1 MANKGLGRGFASL
14 MGMNDLE
21 LTRPSEQEQNS
32 GNGVVQIALLD
43 IDPNFEQPRKNFD
56 ENALKELAESIKMHG
71 VIQPI
76 VVTPVGKRF
85 MIIAGERRF
94 RASKIAGK
102 TEIPA
107 IVRNYTPQQIKEI
120 SLIENLQREDLSPI
134 EAARAIRT
142 LMTEFNMTQ
151 EVAADRIGKSRSAVA
166 NTLRLLTLDEG
177 VIKLIEEGRLSAGHA
192 RTLVVVP
199 ASQQYKLALKGC
211 DNQLTVREMEKM
223 VREFLNPKPAKPKNV
238 GESKDLKNLV
248 SNMQRAFATKVSA
261 IGNDNK
267 GRIYID
273 YFTAD
278 DLDRICKMVE
288 GWMNEQFRTE
298 EWNLLSQVDFYIK
311 GLCKLGLKN
320 ADIPRETYRL
330 NLHRQI

>member
-14 MGMNDLE
+14 MGMNELDLV
-21 LTRPSEQEQNS
+21 RPNDQDQTN
-32 GNGVVQIALLD
+32 GNGVTQISLLD

-56 ENALKELAESIKMHG
+56 EDALRELAESIKMHG

-76 VVTPVGKRF
+76 VVTPIGKRF

-151 EVAADRIGKSRSAVA
+151 EVAADRIGKSRSAIA
-166 NTLRLLTLDEG
+166 NTLRLLTLDED
-177 VIKLIEEGRLSAGHA
+177 VIKLIEDGRLSAGHA

-199 ASQQYKLALKGC
+199 IAQQYKLALKGC

-223 VREFLNPKPAKPKNV
+223 VREFLNPKTTKPKNV
-238 GESKDLKNLV
+238 AESKDLKNLV
-248 SNMQRAFATKVSA
+248 ANMQRAFATKISA

-273 YFTAD
+273 YYTAD

-288 GWMNEQFRTE
+288 GWMNEQFRTKE
-298 EWNLLSQVDFYIK
+298 
-311 GLCKLGLKN
+311 
-320 ADIPRETYRL
+320 
-330 NLHRQI
+330 

>member
-14 MGMNDLE
+14 MGLNDME
-21 LTRPSEQEQNS
+21 NVTTPQQSQVDVSKREDSDN
-32 GNGVVQIALLD
+32 VVLISLLD
-43 IDPNFEQPRKNFD
+43 IDPNYEQPRKTFD
-56 ENALKELAESIKMHG
+56 EDALRELADSIRIHG

-76 VVTPVGKRF
+76 VVTPIGKRF

-102 TEIPA
+102 TDIPA
-107 IVRNYTPQQIKEI
+107 IVRHYTPQQIKEI

-134 EAARAIRT
+134 EAARAIKT

-151 EVAADRIGKSRSAVA
+151 EVAANRIGKSRAAVA
-166 NTLRLLTLDEG
+166 NTLRLLTLNDD
-177 VIKLIEEGRLSAGHA
+177 VIALIEQGRLSAGHA

-199 ASQQYKLALKGC
+199 SEHQYKLALKGC
-211 DNQLTVREMEKM
+211 DNQLTVREMEKL
-223 VREFLNPKPAKPKNV
+223 VREFLNPKPEKQKPTMAD
-238 GESKDLKNLV
+238 SKELVSLV

-261 IGNDNK
+261 IGNGKK

-278 DLDRICKMVE
+278 DLDRICNLVE
-288 GWMNEQFRTE
+288 DWMNGKF
-298 EWNLLSQVDFYIK
+298 IK
-311 GLCKLGLKN
+311 
-320 ADIPRETYRL
+320 DED
-330 NLHRQI
+330 

>member
-14 MGMNDLE
+14 MGLNNLDDLSQPQTKVTE
-21 LTRPSEQEQNS
+21 EKSASLQAS
-32 GNGVVQIALLD
+32 GGDNIVRIALID
-43 IDPNFEQPRKNFD
+43 IDPNYEQPRKNFD
-56 ENALKELAESIKMHG
+56 EAALNELADSIRVHG

-76 VVTPVGKRF
+76 VVTPIGKRF

-94 RASKIAGK
+94 RASKIAGQ
-102 TEIPA
+102 TDIPA
-107 IVRNYTPQQIKEI
+107 IVRNYTTQQIKEI

-134 EAARAIRT
+134 ETARAIKV

-151 EVAADRIGKSRSAVA
+151 EVVANRISKSRAAVA
-166 NTLRLLTLDEG
+166 NTLRLLTLHDD
-177 VIKLIEEGRLSAGHA
+177 VIGLIEQGRLSAGHA

-199 ASQQYKLALKGC
+199 ADQQYKLALKGC

-223 VREFLNPKPAKPKNV
+223 VREFLNPKPEKQKPTV
-238 GESKDLKNLV
+238 QESKELVSLV

-261 IGNDNK
+261 IGNGRK

-278 DLDRICKMVE
+278 DLDRICNLVE
-288 GWMNEQFRTE
+288 DWMSDKFRKDSE
-298 EWNLLSQVDFYIK
+298 
-311 GLCKLGLKN
+311 
-320 ADIPRETYRL
+320 
-330 NLHRQI
+330 

>member
-14 MGMNDLE
+14 MGLNNIDDY
-21 LTRPSEQEQNS
+21 TQTQPAAEQS
-32 GNGVVQIALLD
+32 VPTDVSAVAPGDSVVQIALVD
-43 IDPNFEQPRKNFD
+43 IDPNYEQPRKKFD
-56 ENALKELAESIKMHG
+56 EAALNELADSIRVHG

-94 RASKIAGK
+94 RASRIAGK

-107 IVRNYTPQQIKEI
+107 IIRHYTQQQIKEI

-134 EAARAIRT
+134 EAARAIKT

-166 NTLRLLTLDEG
+166 NTLRLLTLNDD
-177 VIKLIEEGRLSAGHA
+177 VIELIEQGRLSAGHA

-199 ASQQYKLALKGC
+199 SDQQYKLALKGC

-223 VREFLNPKPAKPKNV
+223 VREFLNPKPDKPKSSV
-238 GESKDLKNLV
+238 QDSKELV
-248 SNMQRAFATKVSA
+248 SLIANMQRAFATKVSA
-261 IGNDNK
+261 IGNGRK

-273 YFTAD
+273 YFTSD
-278 DLDRICKMVE
+278 DLDRICNLVE
-288 GWMNEQFRTE
+288 DWMSDKFRKE
-298 EWNLLSQVDFYIK
+298 D
-311 GLCKLGLKN
+311 
-320 ADIPRETYRL
+320 
-330 NLHRQI
+330 

>member
-14 MGMNDLE
+14 MGMNELE
-21 LTRPSEQEQNS
+21 LTRPSEQNQAIQD
-32 GNGVVQIALLD
+32 GVVQISLLD

-56 ENALKELAESIKMHG
+56 EAALNELAESIKVHG

-76 VVTPVGKRF
+76 VVTPIGKRF

-102 TEIPA
+102 TDIPA
-107 IVRNYTPQQIKEI
+107 IVREYTPQQIKEI

-151 EVAADRIGKSRSAVA
+151 EVAADRIGKSRSAIA
-166 NTLRLLTLDEG
+166 NTLRLLTLDED

-199 ASQQYKLALKGC
+199 SSQQYKLALKGC

-223 VREFLNPKPAKPKNV
+223 VREFLNPKPAKPKSSV
-238 GESKDLKNLV
+238 ESKDLKNLV

-261 IGNDNK
+261 IGNDSK

-288 GWMNEQFRTE
+288 GWMNEKFRTE
-298 EWNLLSQVDFYIK
+298 E
-311 GLCKLGLKN
+311 
-320 ADIPRETYRL
+320 
-330 NLHRQI
+330 

>member
-1 MANKGLGRGFASL
+1 MAAKPTNKGLGRGFASL
-14 MGMNDLE
+14 MGMNDFDVTPVDE
-21 LTRPSEQEQNS
+21 NKSQD
-32 GNGVVQIALLD
+32 GVVMISLMD
-43 IDPNFEQPRKNFD
+43 IDPNYEQPRKTFD
-56 ENALKELAESIKMHG
+56 EEALAELAESIKIHG

-76 VVTPVGKRF
+76 VVTPIGKRF

-94 RASKIAGK
+94 RASKLAGK

-134 EAARAIRT
+134 EAARAIKT

-166 NTLRLLTLDEG
+166 NTLRLLTLSDE
-177 VIKLIEEGRLSAGHA
+177 VIELIEKGRLSAGHG

-199 ASQQYKLALKGC
+199 TAEQYKLALKGC
-211 DNQLTVREMEKM
+211 DNQMTVREMEKM
-223 VREFLNPKPAKPKNV
+223 VREYLNPKQKPQKVVEESRELRDLV
-238 GESKDLKNLV
+238 G
-248 SNMQRAFATKVSA
+248 NMQRTFATKVSA
-261 IGNDNK
+261 MGNGTK

-278 DLDRICKMVE
+278 DLDRICKLVE
-288 GWMNEQFRTE
+288 AWMSEKFRKE
-298 EWNLLSQVDFYIK
+298 E
-311 GLCKLGLKN
+311 
-320 ADIPRETYRL
+320 E
-330 NLHRQI
+330 